1 VDSGSNRVSHGFN
14 MTENSELSTPKTRT
28 PFLGPSAVGA
38 LVRVLNRGPFHG
50 GAMAW
55 LPPTQG
61 AGCASIKIQLLK
73 SGPIMKGPGFPGPCR
88 PHFARVC

>member
-1 VDSGSNRVSHGFN
+1 VDSGSNRVSHAFN
-14 MTENSELSTPKTRT
+14 MTENSELSTPKTRA

-55 LPPTQG
+55 TTRLGSQQ
-61 AGCASIKIQLLK
+61 S
-73 SGPIMKGPGFPGPCR
+73 CR
-88 PHFARVC
+88 RVIGGRLNLGSENS